1 MANTKKYDIGGTVED
16 DMPAYVGNRLNV
28 GKDRGSYIGRL
39 SKEDA
44 DLLKSTRGKD
54 YATLPKLKQENL
66 IDAVKAIGSRL
77 KDNIMGTEEQNAA
90 AEAREIERARRNP
103 EGMEAKFRK
112 ATGKPFK
119 SGGKV
124 SSASKRAD
132 GCCTKGKTKGR
143 FV

>member
-1 MANTKKYDIGGTVED
+1 MAELPQELVDRIARKENMED
-16 DMPAYVGNRLNV
+16 REMIMSPLR
-28 GKDRGSYIGRL
+28 
-39 SKEDA
+39 
-44 DLLKSTRGKD
+44 
-54 YATLPKLKQENL
+54 KLGQR
-66 IDAVKAIGSRL
+66 I
-77 KDNIMGTEEQNAA
+77 KDNVMGTEEQNAA

>member
-1 MANTKKYDIGGTVED
+1 MKKYAEGGELPQAMVDRMARKENMED
-16 DMPAYVGNRLNV
+16 REMVAGPLRAL
-28 GKDRGSYIGRL
+28 GR
-39 SKEDA
+39 
-44 DLLKSTRGKD
+44 
-54 YATLPKLKQENL
+54 
-66 IDAVKAIGSRL
+66 RL
-77 KDNIMGTEEQNAA
+77 KENIMGTEEQNIA

-132 GCCTKGKTKGR
+132 GCVTKGKTKGR

>member
-1 MANTKKYDIGGTVED
+1 MKKYAQGGELPQELVDRMARKENMED
-16 DMPAYVGNRLNV
+16 REMVAGPLREL
-28 GKDRGSYIGRL
+28 GR
-39 SKEDA
+39 
-44 DLLKSTRGKD
+44 R
-54 YATLPKLKQENL
+54 LKQ
-66 IDAVKAIGSRL
+66 
-77 KDNIMGTEEQNAA
+77 NIMGTDEQNRM
-90 AEAREIERARRNP
+90 AEEREIERARRNP

-132 GCCTKGKTKGR
+132 GCVTKGKTKGR

>member
-1 MANTKKYDIGGTVED
+1 
-16 DMPAYVGNRLNV
+16 MPNLPQDLTDRIAQEENMQDRAAVAGPLKALGRSIKNAIVGS
-28 GKDRGSYIGRL
+28 D
-39 SKEDA
+39 EA
-44 DLLKSTRGKD
+44 
-54 YATLPKLKQENL
+54 
-66 IDAVKAIGSRL
+66 
-77 KDNIMGTEEQNAA
+77 NAA

-132 GCCTKGKTKGR
+132 GIATKGKTKGR

>member
-1 MANTKKYDIGGTVED
+1 MRDELPQELVD
-16 DMPAYVGNRLNV
+16 RLAREQNEA
-28 GKDRGSYIGRL
+28 DREAIAAPLRSIGR
-39 SKEDA
+39 
-44 DLLKSTRGKD
+44 
-54 YATLPKLKQENL
+54 
-66 IDAVKAIGSRL
+66 RL
-77 KDNIMGTEEQNAA
+77 KENIMGTEEQNRE

-103 EGMEAKFRK
+103 QGMEAKFRK

-132 GCCTKGKTKGR
+132 GCVTKGKTKGR